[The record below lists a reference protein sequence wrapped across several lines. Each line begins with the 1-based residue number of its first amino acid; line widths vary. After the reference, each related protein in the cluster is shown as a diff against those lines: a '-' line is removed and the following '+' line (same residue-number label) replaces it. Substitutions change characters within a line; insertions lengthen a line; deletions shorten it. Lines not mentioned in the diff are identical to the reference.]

1 MTHLTNFASVARIQ
15 PDAMLRQILEFTNE
29 LKARNIKFNKTVYLS
44 LLIAYTRVNAK
55 DEVLSLFDQMA
66 AENFKPSPE
75 FFDKALNFS
84 KRTLDMGLQAEI
96 LDRMQQFGVRR
107 TEKTYK
113 VLLEA
118 MCDNYEPERALDT
131 LDYMEEVDKLTPS
144 LAAYRCVIDLC
155 VRSDEPTLAFQLLQK
170 AAKSNEFK
178 VHEEHLSLTV
188 LRCAA
193 LNDAYKIVKECWQT
207 AVITKKYQPDDG
219 TIHHVLRIASRFK
232 DSQLASDVVQ
242 ALDHLG
248 YPYRESH
255 FTLLMEAFASTTD
268 VRKSFLLL
276 NAMRKTGVIP
286 NKKTARAIAHRL
298 GIDKNAIEQA
308 QEVLHGL
315 AAENCLDIAAFNV
328 VIHGLACHG
337 LFDDAMSVYNS
348 AARLGVEPDVETL
361 DSVLDA
367 CIHAGEVSTG
377 VQIYNLQRDHG
388 IQPTVSTMSKM
399 VTLICTQ
406 DSYEDAFKY
415 LEEMKDM
422 GFIPQ
427 RGCYFKLIKRLAY
440 VNDPRLQMAID
451 DMKACGYETSGHLGT
466 FIENSTEYW
475 NNVPEYARV

>member
-193 LNDAYKIVKECWQT
+193 LNDA
-207 AVITKKYQPDDG
+207 
-219 TIHHVLRIASRFK
+219 